1 MIAQALLPILPDPD
15 SVGLDSLSARDGVIV
30 FALHTTRSTV
40 ACPLCQCLAHRTHS
54 HYQRK
59 LLDLPWQG
67 NAVRFELSCRKFF
80 CDNRDCKRRIFNEPI
95 PAVATKYARKTCR
108 LADALR
114 QLCYLVGGEAAAK
127 IALSFGLLVSPDA
140 LLDGLKRE
148 AVQKK
153 TTPTITPRVL
163 GIDDFAFRRGHTYG
177 TILVDLEK
185 RVPVDLLPDRE
196 AKSVEEWLKA
206 HPGVEIISRDRGN
219 PYIEGA
225 TRGAPTAIQ
234 VADRWHL
241 FKNLGDAL
249 EKFLT
254 RKHKLLRLLKTTANV
269 SGLNTSGLTE
279 HPTISE
285 TSSSVDSKDNDN
297 PHDDRAAR
305 RQRRI
310 DQYKQVVELH
320 ASGMNICG
328 IARQTNLSRKTI
340 RSYLGSDGFP
350 ERRGRPSAAGKLTP
364 FTEHIRRRFGEG
376 CRNTAQLH
384 KEIVEQGFTGKN
396 TIVKVFVAT
405 LRNRGPSLSSAE
417 EEQEQKRRDVL
428 SSRKLSWLLTNQESP
443 TVTDTDREAMKHL
456 TEFCPEVA
464 LAATL
469 GTHFCTMVR
478 ERRASELSEWLEAVK
493 QSGVAELQTFAA
505 GLTTDRAGVEAALS
519 LSWSNGQVEGQVNR
533 LKFIKRQMYGRASF
547 DLLRARVVPSR

>member
-1 MIAQALLPILPDPD
+1 MAAQPLLPVLPDPN
-15 SVGLDSLSARDGVIV
+15 SLGLDSLSARDGVII
-30 FALHTTRSTV
+30 FALHTTRPTV
-40 ACPLCQCLAHRTHS
+40 ACPLCQHLAQRTHS
-54 HYQRK
+54 RYRRK

-80 CDNRDCKRRIFNEPI
+80 CDNPDCKRRIFNEPV
-95 PAVATKYARKTCR
+95 PAVAAKYARKTCR

-114 QLCYLVGGEAAAK
+114 QLCYLVGGEAAAR

-148 AVQKK
+148 ADQKK
-153 TTPTITPRVL
+153 TASIVTPRVL
-163 GIDDFAFRRGHTYG
+163 GIDDFAFRRGHIYG

-206 HPGVEIISRDRGN
+206 HPGVEIVSRDRGN
-219 PYIEGA
+219 CYVEGA
-225 TRGAPTAIQ
+225 TKGAPNAVQ

-241 FKNLGDAL
+241 LRNLGDAL
-249 EKFLT
+249 EKFLA
-254 RKHKLLRLLKTTANV
+254 RKHKLLKTAVSSTPIAATA
-269 SGLNTSGLTE
+269 
-279 HPTISE
+279 HPTIPE
-285 TSSSVDSKDNDN
+285 TASSTDSVDSTDTD
-297 PHDDRAAR
+297 DCDRARR
-305 RQRRI
+305 RQRRV

-328 IARQTNLSRKTI
+328 IARQTNLCRKTI

-350 ERRGRPSAAGKLTP
+350 ERRERSPVTSKLTP
-364 FTEHIRRRFGEG
+364 FIEHIRRRFGEG
-376 CRNTAQLH
+376 CHNTAQFH
-384 KEIVEQGFTGKN
+384 KEIVERGFAGKN

-417 EEQEQKRRDVL
+417 EEQELKRRATL
-428 SSRKLSWLLTNQESP
+428 SSRRLSWLLTNQESP
-443 TVTDTDREAMKHL
+443 TVTDTDREAMKRL
-456 TEFCPEVA
+456 TESCPDVA
-464 LAATL
+464 SAASL
-469 GTHFCTMVR
+469 GTQFCTMVR
-478 ERRASELSEWLEAVK
+478 ERRANELSEWLEAAK
-493 QSGVAELQTFAA
+493 QSGVAELTTFAA
-505 GLTTDRAGVEAALS
+505 GLMADRAAVEAALT
-519 LSWSNGQVEGQVNR
+519 LSWSNGQTEGQVNR